1 MEKSRAER
9 LALGFQK
16 HLENVFKARGA
27 ERTRWKEDLTDR
39 LENILQF
46 MIDGCDRSIK
56 QQGAEAEKNL
66 DKVQENLLKAHGK
79 IVDLQQ
85 ELKVIPE
92 MQSELEGLK
101 REIQWKDDELFRVI
115 EKNSELKQLVEEIEQ
130 DLKIPEEYENNEPD
144 DKPRKEERC

>member
-1 MEKSRAER
+1 MDDSQPRR
-9 LALGFQK
+9 LALGFQFD
-16 HLENVFKARGA
+16 LERVFKMKGP
-27 ERTRWKEDLTDR
+27 ERIKWKDDLTNK
-39 LENILQF
+39 LENILYNF
-46 MIDGCDRSIK
+46 RYDCDRRIE
-56 QQGAEAEKNL
+56 QQEQNL

-79 IVDLQQ
+79 IVDLQH

-115 EKNSELKQLVEEIEQ
+115 EKNSELTQLVEEIEQ

-144 DKPRKEERC
+144 DKPRKEDGYN

>member
-16 HLENVFKARGA
+16 HLENVFKMKGP
-27 ERTRWKEDLTDR
+27 ERIKWKDDLTNK
-39 LENILQF
+39 LENILYNLRY
-46 MIDGCDRSIK
+46 DCDRRIE
-56 QQGAEAEKNL
+56 QQEQNL

-79 IVDLQQ
+79 IVDLQH

-144 DKPRKEERC
+144 DKPRKEING

>member
-1 MEKSRAER
+1 MDDSQPRR
-9 LALGFQK
+9 LALGFQ
-16 HLENVFKARGA
+16 LELERVFKTKGQDRIKLKG
-27 ERTRWKEDLTDR
+27 DLTNK
-39 LENILQF
+39 LENILHNLRY
-46 MIDGCDRSIK
+46 DCDRRIE
-56 QQGAEAEKNL
+56 QQEKNL

-79 IVDLQQ
+79 IVDLQH

-101 REIQWKDDELFRVI
+101 REIQWKEDELFRVI

-130 DLKIPEEYENNEPD
+130 DLKIPEEYDNNEPD